1 MLVKFKKLKP
11 EASLPRYAYP
21 GDTGMDIFSAEDF
34 ILNPGEW
41 HSFST
46 GLASEISPGFFIR
59 FAPKSGL
66 AVKHGVDTLAGGI
79 DSTYRGEWM
88 VVLVNHGKEPKEFK
102 IGDKL
107 AQAILQRFEMTE
119 RLEVSELSGSQR
131 GQGGFG
137 STGK

>member
-1 MLVKFKKLKP
+1 
-11 EASLPRYAYP
+11 
-21 GDTGMDIFSAEDF
+21 
-34 ILNPGEW
+34 
-41 HSFST
+41 
-46 GLASEISPGFFIR
+46 
-59 FAPKSGL
+59 
-66 AVKHGVDTLAGGI
+66 
-79 DSTYRGEWM
+79 M